1 MGAVLSI
8 SGWALATDAFLQIHP
23 ASGNE
28 PLRSTTSEA
37 NLTVDDLQQRL
48 ELINGQISSLI
59 FRQRHVPLLLN
70 PTLTL
75 RLTLVTLT

>member
-1 MGAVLSI
+1 MKNNCYDENKIKIKIYYLNNQIKVHSHKHKHMGAVLSI
-8 SGWALATDAFLQIHP
+8 SGWALATDEFLQIHP

-48 ELINGQISSLI
+48 E
-59 FRQRHVPLLLN
+59 
-70 PTLTL
+70 
-75 RLTLVTLT
+75 